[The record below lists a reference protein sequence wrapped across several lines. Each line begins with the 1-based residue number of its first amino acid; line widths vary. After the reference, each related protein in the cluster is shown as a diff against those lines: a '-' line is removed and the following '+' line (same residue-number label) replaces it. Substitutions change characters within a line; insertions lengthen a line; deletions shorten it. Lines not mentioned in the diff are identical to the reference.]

1 MSCAG
6 QTRPPCSL
14 SQLQLLFNYATHVSA
29 ALPLLTHQ
37 RLNGPVS
44 SLGDNDAALAAAMP
58 SSLGV
63 SSTPAEPAASATDA
77 ALRERKTRNRKKNF
91 FETTSQDEL
100 EPVRVPRPAGVPEWG
115 VGGGGPEAPV
125 KGARAEDRW
134 V

>member
-1 MSCAG
+1 
-6 QTRPPCSL
+6 
-14 SQLQLLFNYATHVSA
+14 
-29 ALPLLTHQ
+29 
-37 RLNGPVS
+37 
-44 SLGDNDAALAAAMP
+44 MP
-58 SSLGV
+58 SALGA
-63 SSTPAEPAASATDA
+63 SPSASTAATPSATDA

-125 KGARAEDRW
+125 KGARPEDRW